1 MELVLT
7 RQIPFSIFFLPLFT
21 FFIIFFYVFFLFF
34 CFFLNFFA
42 YRNGIDVY
50 RFTELVRQQI
60 LARDSCGILWCSNGG
75 LKRAMKE
82 FDTTPRLEQR
92 TFGSVDPAPGRD
104 LERIRNESLKESR
117 RNPAGRAQTISV
129 QLDPVTV
136 FELMNDFID
145 RFLQEESRRNH
156 IQRIGAE

>member
-1 MELVLT
+1 M
-7 RQIPFSIFFLPLFT
+7 FFFLCF
-21 FFIIFFYVFFLFF
+21 FFLF
-34 CFFLNFFA
+34 LIFFA

-104 LERIRNESLKESR
+104 LERIRNESLKESLKESR
-117 RNPAGRAQTISV
+117 RNPAGIPQDA
-129 QLDPVTV
+129 LK
-136 FELMNDFID
+136 
-145 RFLQEESRRNH
+145 RFLFNWTR
-156 IQRIGAE
+156 